1 MSESRER
8 RLPEGARFAVLASG
22 GGTNLQALIDAYP
35 RELAVVAG
43 DRAGAHAFERA
54 RRAGIPV
61 EHVEPTE
68 FEGREEFDAELARR
82 LAGYEV
88 GLVVG
93 AGYMRLLSGE
103 FLARSPAM
111 INVHPSLLPEFKGL
125 RAVEQALAA
134 GVAETGVTV
143 HYVTEE
149 VDSGPVIRRE
159 PVPIYPRD
167 TAETLLAR
175 LHPVEHRL
183 LVAAVED
190 HFRGRA
196 SGGRPAYS
204 EVSDGRS
211 GGRAPG

>member
-1 MSESRER
+1 MSEP

-43 DRAGAHAFERA
+43 DRAGAYAFERA
-54 RRAGIPV
+54 WRAEIPV
-61 EHVEPTE
+61 EHVDPGD
-68 FEGREEFDAELARR
+68 FPDREGFDAELARR
-82 LAGYEV
+82 LESYEV

-93 AGYMRLLSGE
+93 AGYLRLLSGE
-103 FLARSPAM
+103 FLARSPTM

-125 RAVEQALAA
+125 RAVERALEA

-149 VDSGPVIRRE
+149 VDSGPVIRQERV
-159 PVPIYPRD
+159 PVYPGD
-167 TAETLLAR
+167 TAEALLAR

-190 HFRGRA
+190 HFWGRA

-204 EVSDGRS
+204 EAAERRPE
-211 GGRAPG
+211 GRALG